1 MTIHRNRRPLSS
13 RRHTGQGMTEYI
25 IIVALVAIAAIATFS
40 FFGQTV
46 RGQMAAI
53 ASQLSGKTGTT
64 GIGNAQG
71 AAGKAN
77 TQSGTLYGLQ
87 NYNQSSRVISHYH
100 HYLSLAFLPS
110 HRFLPLLSS
119 LSPFSLS
126 LSTLFLLLVFTLDF
140 CPFDSIAA
148 VAIAFHEL

>member
-53 ASQLSGKTGTT
+53 ARQLSGETGKT
-64 GIGNAQG
+64 GIGNAQ
-71 AAGKAN
+71 AAAAKAN

-87 NYNQSSRVISHYH
+87 NYNES
-100 HYLSLAFLPS
+100 SLA
-110 HRFLPLLSS
+110 
-119 LSPFSLS
+119 
-126 LSTLFLLLVFTLDF
+126 
-140 CPFDSIAA
+140 AGQ
-148 VAIAFHEL
+148 